1 MGSSNRARLQALIDD
16 AIVDCY
22 NDDEQLT
29 GLYTMLDEHL
39 ELPFETTVLGVTVTV
54 DAIDLRES
62 GDLVAVCSRDGTP
75 AADPAR
81 GPPFADTTAAGRRVG
96 RGLPALG
103 TTERSARMSER

>member
-16 AIVDCY
+16 ATVDCY

-29 GLYTMLDEHL
+29 GLYTKLDEHL

-62 GDLVAVCSRDGTP
+62 GDLVALCFSDGTRQP
-75 AADPAR
+75 IPLEDLPLPTPPPPGVEWVEAYRLWAR
-81 GPPFADTTAAGRRVG
+81 RNGRRG
-96 RGLPALG
+96 
-103 TTERSARMSER
+103 